1 MTLYYNTKI
10 RCIEGVRMPRNV
22 DDGGVNYVRFLVY
35 VYVRYAE
42 KVDIIIINN
51 NNNYN
56 SECVYESYMRHCVRG
71 VTTARGSRTAPT
83 RGYE

>member
-10 RCIEGVRMPRNV
+10 RYTAEGVRVPRNV
-22 DDGGVNYVRFLVY
+22 DGGGVNYVRFPVY
-35 VYVRYAE
+35 VYARIYAE

-56 SECVYESYMRHCVRG
+56 SECVYV
-71 VTTARGSRTAPT
+71 
-83 RGYE
+83 